1 MFCSLD
7 SWSKGSRKEFWFAD
21 FGPLCRILYFCGQS
35 VVSRIMTDGN
45 KTRET
50 LVAAWSSEF
59 VLLKVSVIWLWKLV
73 GTFLKFLYVR
83 EALKLSY
90 IDLKNEAIEKSVT
103 LSIPGF
109 FSISEAKRGGGEG
122 RVREGVPRYN
132 SVSNGAVTIN
142 LGGWITR
149 LKNGN

>member
-1 MFCSLD
+1 M
-7 SWSKGSRKEFWFAD
+7 
-21 FGPLCRILYFCGQS
+21 
-35 VVSRIMTDGN
+35 
-45 KTRET
+45 
-50 LVAAWSSEF
+50 
-59 VLLKVSVIWLWKLV
+59 KVSVIWLWKLV

-109 FSISEAKRGGGEG
+109 FSISEAKRGGGGEG